1 MRVLVL
7 FLALVPFRA
16 QAGLATPTPTL
27 TPFYVTATP
36 EPSQGSASIP
46 GNLFHPLRGQ
56 PLQLNYSVPFASVV
70 TITIFNRNGQKVKN
84 FLSDRSAGSWSETW
98 DGRADDGNW
107 VSSGVY
113 AAYFKGKGL
122 NKTLKLVIVK

>member
-1 MRVLVL
+1 MRFAVLILVLV
-7 FLALVPFRA
+7 AARA
-16 QAGLATPTPTL
+16 QSGLVTPTPTL
-27 TPFYVTATP
+27 TPDYVTATP
-36 EPSQGSASIP
+36 EPSQGNASIP
-46 GNLFHPLRGQ
+46 GNLFHPLQGP

-70 TITIFNRNGQKVKN
+70 TITIFNRNGVRVKS
-84 FLSDRSAGSWSETW
+84 FSSDKGAGSWSESW

-122 NKTLKLVIVK
+122 SKTLKLVVIK